1 MFYCVRLS
9 LVGYRS
15 DACQFYNNF
24 HSKLFQAFDKSF
36 PFEKS
41 LGKVNIDYDKS
52 PWMTQG
58 ISKSVEIKIDFIK
71 SFSKTEMKGIIIF
84 IKKYK

>member
-9 LVGYRS
+9 LVGHRS
-15 DACQFYNNF
+15 DACQ
-24 HSKLFQAFDKSF
+24 LFQAFDKSF

-58 ISKSVEIKIDFIK
+58 RDKKS
-71 SFSKTEMKGIIIF
+71 TL
-84 IKKYK
+84 